1 MMSIVIDLRRL
12 GDASAIDS
20 EARQFVDWMKKCKPV
35 EAGGEVMAPG
45 EPERRTRADRL
56 ARGIPLDDNTIAQ
69 MQDAARKVGV
79 AAAEI
84 DALVA

>member
-1 MMSIVIDLRRL
+1 
-12 GDASAIDS
+12 
-20 EARQFVDWMKKCKPV
+20 
-35 EAGGEVMAPG
+35 MAPG